1 MIPCGSNEQPVALK
15 AKSAEAGSEFCTL
28 NNAPP
33 AEFIVQPAAMTPLSG
48 SGSLCGTDGTNSLR
62 GQGIRWHKI
71 PLHAVVGCVPQCKRV
86 LVKEQYFHFARE
98 QIVREMQLTGWWRV
112 VRGRSVR

>member
-1 MIPCGSNEQPVALK
+1 MNVASIIAVPVAVK

-86 LVKEQYFHFARE
+86 LVKEQYFLFARQ
-98 QIVREMQLTGWWRV
+98 QIFREMQLTG
-112 VRGRSVR
+112 